1 MAPGSKPKLPKS
13 KELVSHDFDAL
24 YTNDFN
30 EDNLSLDFITKSM
43 TIPKSAVK
51 LQPKTMNTWTD
62 DKLILPVD
70 LHYSGKDF
78 GTLYHC
84 DFHVATKPIKQMSVD
99 DSVADYDFNNEN
111 DVSNFCPDLGAD
123 NDGYDDDA
131 GDIDGGEDGLL
142 GVSDHNTSLVAA
154 PNKVEKIQI
163 GYAKQAKKMDM
174 RRLKS
179 IEWDLLTTTLSAEKV
194 DKENDDTEMNVEDKT
209 SKVEISKGETT
220 FKTLYNDLHISKK
233 MPAQMA
239 QNLSVPLAFVALLH
253 LCNENNLALKSR
265 LDLTDFT
272 IRQG

>member
-1 MAPGSKPKLPKS
+1 
-13 KELVSHDFDAL
+13 
-24 YTNDFN
+24 
-30 EDNLSLDFITKSM
+30 
-43 TIPKSAVK
+43 
-51 LQPKTMNTWTD
+51 
-62 DKLILPVD
+62 
-70 LHYSGKDF
+70 
-78 GTLYHC
+78 
-84 DFHVATKPIKQMSVD
+84 
-99 DSVADYDFNNEN
+99 
-111 DVSNFCPDLGAD
+111 
-123 NDGYDDDA
+123 
-131 GDIDGGEDGLL
+131 
-142 GVSDHNTSLVAA
+142 
-154 PNKVEKIQI
+154 
-163 GYAKQAKKMDM
+163 MDM